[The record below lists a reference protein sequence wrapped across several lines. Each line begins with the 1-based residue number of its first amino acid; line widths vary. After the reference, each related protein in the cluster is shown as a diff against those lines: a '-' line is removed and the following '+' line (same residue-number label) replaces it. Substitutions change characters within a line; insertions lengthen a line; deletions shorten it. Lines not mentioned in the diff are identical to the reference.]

1 MAVECRVARLI
12 PLEKFHFDVTLSLS
26 LLSSPEKRKKEKER
40 GGRTKWQ
47 GGSRGNAIIDLGRGR
62 VTLCVS
68 VEDRRTPSLPFQ
80 TPLSLVR
87 FASNCNIFTP
97 GAQSTLMQ
105 SCLRNIVSRLL
116 KVAEMETGGCRCL
129 FGVMGRRK
137 SQGAGAGIA
146 ERVVGAGLAR
156 MALWAI
162 FAA

>member
-26 LLSSPEKRKKEKER
+26 LLSSSEKRKKEKE
-40 GGRTKWQ
+40 GREKK

-105 SCLRNIVSRLL
+105 SCPRNIVSRLL

>member
-26 LLSSPEKRKKEKER
+26 LLSSSEKRKKEKE
-40 GGRTKWQ
+40 GRKKKVA
-47 GGSRGNAIIDLGRGR
+47 RGNAIIDLGRGR

-105 SCLRNIVSRLL
+105 SCPRNIVSRLL